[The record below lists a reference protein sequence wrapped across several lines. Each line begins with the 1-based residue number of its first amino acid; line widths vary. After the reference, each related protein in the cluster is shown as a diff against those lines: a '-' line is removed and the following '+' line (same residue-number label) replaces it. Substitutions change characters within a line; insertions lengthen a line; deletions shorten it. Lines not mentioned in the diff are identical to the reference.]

1 MHRPLARRASR
12 QRRALP
18 TLPLLLAAGAL
29 STAACR
35 GSGAFKISP
44 VSDAMTASTLLGCVA
59 EVAEQS
65 GLPVIEQR
73 TEAPEPTLWARSD
86 SLDAPASTP
95 RRIDVLTVSFKKL
108 GRGLRVLA
116 QTFDVRS
123 PARPTVAAAQLAR
136 PTANVRAEPA
146 LTGPAADAAHP
157 ADVQPDGA
165 RWDATEPSLR
175 VAEARDAVLARC
187 GSLGP

>member
-1 MHRPLARRASR
+1 MHRPLSRLASR

-35 GSGAFKISP
+35 GPGAFKISP
-44 VSDAMTASTLLGCVA
+44 VSDGMTASTLLGCVA
-59 EVAEQS
+59 EVAEQN

-73 TEAPEPTLWARSD
+73 ADAPEPTLWARSD
-86 SLDAPASTP
+86 SLDAPANAP

-123 PARPTVAAAQLAR
+123 PARSAAVAAPLVR
-136 PTANVRAEPA
+136 PTANLRAEA
-146 LTGPAADAAHP
+146 SLAGPADTASSDA
-157 ADVQPDGA
+157 QPDGA